1 MAEST
6 PMGNITGEA
15 LKNFGKYYVA
25 QPIQRIGEPVEV
37 ARVSLFLASDDS
49 SFMCGSEQAVDGGQ
63 TIDTYTP
70 FLPGA
75 PEA

>member
-1 MAEST
+1 M
-6 PMGNITGEA
+6 
-15 LKNFGKYYVA
+15 
-25 QPIQRIGEPVEV
+25 EV

-49 SFMCGSEQAVDGGQ
+49 SFMCGSELAADGGQ